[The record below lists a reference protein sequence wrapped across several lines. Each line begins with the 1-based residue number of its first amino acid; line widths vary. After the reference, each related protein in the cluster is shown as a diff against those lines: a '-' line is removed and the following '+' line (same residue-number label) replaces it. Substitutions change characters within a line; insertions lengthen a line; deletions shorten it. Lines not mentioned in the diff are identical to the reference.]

1 MTYKHVYQKACTNMF
16 EYTLKTWFNC
26 SETRDTG
33 SIIFLLLSWINLSR
47 QWLQLQLQSLHC
59 FSQNHCIHRVQHF
72 NNCINTVWWL
82 YCGVYLSVLCSFEKL
97 GSVVLD
103 SSPNSEKGAVIQP
116 AFSSDLIPCRRL
128 SLADPLLRW
137 LWPKTT
143 QAHTHTHRLQD
154 LDTDLCVCVC
164 VRICIHRLKLG
175 QDQSF
180 LCGEQTWGQA
190 SVVSSPHSYF
200 TSYTHREPTAIKF
213 KLESEL
219 LQEAERSLPG
229 SEAVLFLVYEGAVD
243 IKTQLRGAPIG
254 DFFFYSLLLFM
265 YLVLVCYTD
274 HWSTGLK
281 TYYAKDCWVA

>member
-33 SIIFLLLSWINLSR
+33 FIIFLLLSWINLSR

-82 YCGVYLSVLCSFEKL
+82 YCGVYLSVLCSFVKL

-143 QAHTHTHRLQD
+143 QAHTHTHTGSKTLIQ
-154 LDTDLCVCVC
+154 TCVCVC
-164 VRICIHRLKLG
+164 VCAYAFIGSNLG
-175 QDQSF
+175 RTNRFCAESKP
-180 LCGEQTWGQA
+180 GA
-190 SVVSSPHSYF
+190 KPPSSPLR
-200 TSYTHREPTAIKF
+200 THISPATHT
-213 KLESEL
+213 ESPR
-219 LQEAERSLPG
+219 QSSLN
-229 SEAVLFLVYEGAVD
+229 
-243 IKTQLRGAPIG
+243 
-254 DFFFYSLLLFM
+254 
-265 YLVLVCYTD
+265 
-274 HWSTGLK
+274 
-281 TYYAKDCWVA
+281 